1 MELLTASTAQT
12 RTSHALTLATLVVA
26 VWAVVGCDTT
36 QTAATASTTARTA
49 YPAKTNCESLANA
62 GLVFEGNTTVTSAT
76 AINDGVIALSA
87 TQRVNNMPAM
97 CRIQGVS
104 RPTADSD
111 IRFEVWLPTN
121 TWNGRFMASGE
132 GGLAGAL
139 NYTRNGLDGGL
150 DEIVRRGYAT
160 ASTDTGHR
168 ASDANW
174 AIGHP
179 ERVIDY
185 AHRSKHLVTV
195 AAKGLIAA
203 YYGQPAVRSYF
214 NSCSNGGRQALVQ
227 AQRYPNDYDG
237 YVVGAPWNLTQR
249 ATAGFLWTARALA
262 EPGALIP
269 PAKLPMIRQAVLDH
283 CDARDGLKDG
293 LIEDPR
299 TCQFDPAVLTC
310 KAADG
315 PDCLTQPQVKAV
327 RQLHQGPVN
336 PRTGDRLYPGWAQG
350 SESSWSRMMNAD
362 LNNSYPLALG
372 VAYYRNIIYG
382 DASWD
387 WKSFDFDRDMARADE
402 KAGSL
407 LNASSPD
414 LSAARNLG
422 AKFIFYQGWDDEVL
436 QAENTPNYYQQVM
449 GAMGGQ
455 ASTQGFAR
463 LFMVPGMAHC
473 YFGPGASSFGG
484 VGQQIPPV
492 RDAQHDLQK
501 ALERWVE
508 DGVAPASM
516 VATKYADDLPGTRRI
531 VMQRTLCP
539 YPSVARYKG
548 IGNVNEASSFSCV
561 AP

>member
-1 MELLTASTAQT
+1 
-12 RTSHALTLATLVVA
+12 
-26 VWAVVGCDTT
+26 
-36 QTAATASTTARTA
+36 
-49 YPAKTNCESLANA
+49 
-62 GLVFEGNTTVTSAT
+62 
-76 AINDGVIALSA
+76 
-87 TQRVNNMPAM
+87 
-97 CRIQGVS
+97 
-104 RPTADSD
+104 
-111 IRFEVWLPTN
+111 
-121 TWNGRFMASGE
+121 
-132 GGLAGAL
+132 
-139 NYTRNGLDGGL
+139 
-150 DEIVRRGYAT
+150 
-160 ASTDTGHR
+160 
-168 ASDANW
+168 
-174 AIGHP
+174 
-179 ERVIDY
+179 
-185 AHRSKHLVTV
+185 
-195 AAKGLIAA
+195 
-203 YYGQPAVRSYF
+203 
-214 NSCSNGGRQALVQ
+214 
-227 AQRYPNDYDG
+227 
-237 YVVGAPWNLTQR
+237 
-249 ATAGFLWTARALA
+249 
-262 EPGALIP
+262 
-269 PAKLPMIRQAVLDH
+269 
-283 CDARDGLKDG
+283 
-293 LIEDPR
+293 
-299 TCQFDPAVLTC
+299 
-310 KAADG
+310 
-315 PDCLTQPQVKAV
+315 
-327 RQLHQGPVN
+327 
-336 PRTGDRLYPGWAQG
+336 
-350 SESSWSRMMNAD
+350 
-362 LNNSYPLALG
+362 
-372 VAYYRNIIYG
+372 
-382 DASWD
+382 
-387 WKSFDFDRDMARADE
+387 MARADE